1 MTPDPNP
8 VSANLRK
15 LVLDRIE
22 MIRTTPGM
30 VDYHEPMDNGMDIG
44 FNIGRV
50 APATPDE
57 KATQVILAT
66 SLSAM
71 GRKSRLSLISI
82 RTSLEPNA
90 VRLVQISTEAAIEA
104 TADNKAMTDED
115 LRSLDELLQR
125 ADFTQ
130 TWSLQVLRDRMENY
144 SDWMYALFDTGF
156 IEQ

>member
-1 MTPDPNP
+1 
-8 VSANLRK
+8 
-15 LVLDRIE
+15 